1 MWGIF
6 LDNRRLRL
14 GLFHL
19 GAYRIDLGAY
29 RIDLGVYLFHL
40 GAYRFDLGVYLFNLD
55 LLAVAVSG
63 EVRARTSHCGKASV
77 EKAHDRK
84 NDRIRAGGKS
94 ARSKK

>member
-55 LLAVAVSG
+55 LPVAVSG
-63 EVRARTSHCGKASV
+63 EVRARASHCGKCV
-77 EKAHDRK
+77 
-84 NDRIRAGGKS
+84 GGKS

>member
-1 MWGIF
+1 MWGDF

-14 GLFHL
+14 G
-19 GAYRIDLGAY
+19 
-29 RIDLGVYLFHL
+29 LFHL

-63 EVRARTSHCGKASV
+63 EVRARASHCGKCV
-77 EKAHDRK
+77 
-84 NDRIRAGGKS
+84 GGKS